1 MILKGSQRGGAI
13 QLASHLLKAENEH
26 VEIHEMRGFISD
38 DLHGAFNEAHA
49 IAKGTKCQQF
59 LFSLSLNPPPLEPV
73 STAAF
78 ERAADAAEERL
89 GLKGQPRA
97 IVFHEKEGRRH
108 AHVVWSRIDAESMTA
123 INLPHYKRKLTEL
136 SKEIHLE
143 HGWDLPDG
151 LRDPH
156 LRDPLSFNQD
166 EWQQAMRGG
175 RDPREIKQVF
185 QKAWEQS
192 DSAKAFGA
200 ALMDHGFIIARGDRR
215 GHVAIDYTGETY
227 AIAKYAGV
235 RTKEVRERL
244 GDPAELAGV
253 EETKVALRDRLS
265 PRLNELADEMKDR
278 QAEERQPLVDEAKR
292 LAAHHRSE
300 RDRLNE
306 VQEKRWLEDNAARQE
321 RLRTGLKGLWD
332 RLSGKAQQVKEAN
345 AFEAWEAAKRDQAQR
360 DQLILDQML
369 ERRTVQQRL
378 DSMRQDQLLERIRL
392 DRTIGQVLGMN
403 GRSAMSQEER
413 NRERMK
419 AYLEQPSPSP
429 KPKSPHDRDRER

>member
-1 MILKGSQRGGAI
+1 MAGTYPTACAIRICVIRSVSIRMNGNKPCAAGVIPERSNRFSKRPGSNRILPKPSALRSWIMA
-13 QLASHLLKAENEH
+13 
-26 VEIHEMRGFISD
+26 
-38 DLHGAFNEAHA
+38 
-49 IAKGTKCQQF
+49 
-59 LFSLSLNPPPLEPV
+59 SLS
-73 STAAF
+73 
-78 ERAADAAEERL
+78 RAV
-89 GLKGQPRA
+89 
-97 IVFHEKEGRRH
+97 I
-108 AHVVWSRIDAESMTA
+108 
-123 INLPHYKRKLTEL
+123 
-136 SKEIHLE
+136 
-143 HGWDLPDG
+143 
-151 LRDPH
+151 
-156 LRDPLSFNQD
+156 
-166 EWQQAMRGG
+166 
-175 RDPREIKQVF
+175 
-185 QKAWEQS
+185 
-192 DSAKAFGA
+192 GA
-200 ALMDHGFIIARGDRR
+200 AMSPSTTPARP
-215 GHVAIDYTGETY
+215 TPSQ
-227 AIAKYAGV
+227 KYAGV